1 MATEE
6 KHDIAMKAVQTRL
19 HNGGYNTTSNAYS
32 RCKGG
37 IRSDLNCYFRS
48 AWEANVARILNCKN
62 IKWKYEIKR
71 FFFEEIVDGVAS
83 YQPDFYLPEYD
94 KWIEVKGWM
103 DQKSKVRLKL
113 FQEQFPD
120 EYNKLIL
127 IDEKYYNQLRD
138 DYSYIENWEK

>member
-1 MATEE
+1 M
-6 KHDIAMKAVQTRL
+6 
-19 HNGGYNTTSNAYS
+19 
-32 RCKGG
+32 G
-37 IRSDLNCYFRS
+37 IRNKK
-48 AWEANVARILNCKN
+48 IL
-62 IKWKYEIKR
+62 
-71 FFFEEIVDGVAS
+71 FEEIVDGVAS

-127 IDEKYYNQLRD
+127 IDENT
-138 DYSYIENWEK
+138 ITN